1 MVWLALL
8 PAVDVLLTW
17 AYMAAPT
24 DRCANWQSV
33 MLALVAQIAY
43 WIGAFLF
50 TWALRRFL
58 SRLAVSPLRAP
69 LSLVWWSVLALAH
82 ACLLYTSRCV

>member
-1 MVWLALL
+1 MASDMTANADRNGRRAAVVWLALL

-24 DRCANWQSV
+24 DRFANWQSV
-33 MLALVAQIAY
+33 MLALVAQIAF

-58 SRLAVSPLRAP
+58 SRLAVSPL
-69 LSLVWWSVLALAH
+69 LSLIH
-82 ACLLYTSRCV
+82 I